1 MSGDVEKSDFARS
14 KERRRSPREKGLRS
28 GRITYSRD
36 GASMVC
42 VVLDLSSHGAR
53 LTPADMHQCPSRFSL
68 RLAGKPA
75 RECEVVWREKAQ
87 MGVKFV

>member
-1 MSGDVEKSDFARS
+1 MSRDLEKPEIPRS

-28 GRITYSRD
+28 GRITYSRN
-36 GASMVC
+36 GAAMVC
-42 VVLDLSSHGAR
+42 VVLDMSRHGAR
-53 LTPADMHQCPSRFSL
+53 LIPADMHQCPSRFSL
-68 RLAGKPA
+68 RLAGEPA

>member
-1 MSGDVEKSDFARS
+1 MGRDEENSESARS

-28 GRITYSRD
+28 GRITYSRN

-42 VVLDLSSHGAR
+42 VVLDLSGHGAK
-53 LTPADMHQCPSRFSL
+53 LIPADMHQCPSRFAL
-68 RLAGKPA
+68 RLAGEPA
-75 RECEVVWREKAQ
+75 RECEVVWRDKAQ